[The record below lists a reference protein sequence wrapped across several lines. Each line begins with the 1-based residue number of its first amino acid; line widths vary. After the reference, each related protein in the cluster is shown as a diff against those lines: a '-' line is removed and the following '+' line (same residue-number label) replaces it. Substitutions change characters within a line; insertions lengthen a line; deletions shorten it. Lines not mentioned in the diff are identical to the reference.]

1 MPDQSLKNKAIT
13 GIAWNTIQ
21 KFAVQGI
28 SFVIGIILA
37 RILMPADYGLIGML
51 AIFFGISE
59 LFVESSFSSA
69 LIQKID
75 RTEVD
80 YSTIFYF
87 NLVVGVV
94 FYIILFFS
102 APLIAQFFNAAQ
114 LIILTRV
121 LSLNILIRSLSFVQ
135 STRLTIKL
143 DFKTQALISLFSV
156 IIGGSI
162 GILTAYR
169 GFGVWALVIQ
179 SISISLVT
187 TVSLFYVTK
196 WMPLLIFSVSSFKQ
210 LFGFCSKL
218 LGANLV
224 AVTFGN
230 IYSVLIG
237 KIFSAKDLGF
247 YTRARQYP
255 EVLSTASTSILQGV
269 TFPILASLQNDRERM
284 VSVYG
289 RLMRM
294 VVFFV
299 VPALTLLALL
309 SEPFIRFCLTE
320 KWMPVVPLMQWLCFA
335 RMITPISALNMNI
348 LNAIGRSDL
357 YFRVDISKLPLTVA
371 ALVITVP
378 LGLLAVVI
386 GHFVTS
392 FICFFIN
399 AYYPGKLF
407 GFGAAR
413 QIKEMRLVIYSTLIM
428 SIGVFIIMS
437 ILPTDFLKL
446 LIGVPL
452 GIGIYLLLSYLMKIK
467 EVEEVVKI
475 AQPMINRVVELL
487 RLVNR
492 RGFHDSNVP

>member
-1 MPDQSLKNKAIT
+1 MADQSLKNKAIT
-13 GIAWNTIQ
+13 GMAWSAIQ
-21 KFAVQGI
+21 NFAVQGI
-28 SFVIGIILA
+28 SFAIGIILA
-37 RILMPADYGLIGML
+37 RILMPSDYGLIGML
-51 AIFFGISE
+51 AIFLAISQ

-69 LIQKID
+69 LIQKTD

-87 NLVVGVV
+87 NLAVGVV
-94 FYIILFFS
+94 FYLILFFS
-102 APLIAQFFNAAQ
+102 APLIAQFFNAPQ
-114 LIILTRV
+114 LTILTKV
-121 LSLNILIRSLSFVQ
+121 LSLNIIINSLSLVQ
-135 STRLTIKL
+135 QTRLTIKL

-156 IIGGSI
+156 IISGTI
-162 GILTAYR
+162 GIFTAYR

-179 SISISLVT
+179 STSIALVR
-187 TVSLFYVTK
+187 TVSLFYISK
-196 WMPLLIFSVSSFKQ
+196 WVPLLIFSGSSFKQ
-210 LFGFCSKL
+210 LFGFSSKL
-218 LGANLV
+218 LGAGLV
-224 AVTFGN
+224 ATIFNN

-237 KIFSAKDLGF
+237 KIFAAKDLGF

-255 EVLSTASTSILQGV
+255 EFLSGTSTSILQGV

-309 SEPFIRFCLTE
+309 SEPFIRFFLTE
-320 KWMPVVPLMQWLCFA
+320 KWMPVAPLMQWLCFA

-357 YFRVDISKLPLTVA
+357 FFKVDISKLPLTVA
-371 ALVITVP
+371 ALVITIP

-386 GHFVTS
+386 GHFVTT

-413 QIKEMRLVIYSTLIM
+413 QIKEMRLVVYATLIM
-428 SIGVFIIMS
+428 SIGVFIIMI

-452 GIGIYLLLSYLMKIK
+452 GICIYLLLAYLMKIK

-475 AQPMINRVVELL
+475 AQPVINRVAGIIKYDKSA
-487 RLVNR
+487 RL
-492 RGFHDSNVP
+492 P